1 MRSSLLSSTR
11 RTAWSSGTR
20 HSLLGS
26 CCAISSPCEPS
37 VPTQPQSTWQSSLW
51 SSRLQPAT
59 LHNCWRAV
67 PSCSPSFSPSICKRR
82 RSGSSTCRRRGSGS
96 STCRRRGSGSSTTI
110 SGSSIASPARAESN
124 FLSPRRQPSHQVPQ
138 RPSLQHCSRIVRA
151 SRLLPQQRT
160 EGELHCLQG

>member
-96 STCRRRGSGSSTTI
+96 STTI